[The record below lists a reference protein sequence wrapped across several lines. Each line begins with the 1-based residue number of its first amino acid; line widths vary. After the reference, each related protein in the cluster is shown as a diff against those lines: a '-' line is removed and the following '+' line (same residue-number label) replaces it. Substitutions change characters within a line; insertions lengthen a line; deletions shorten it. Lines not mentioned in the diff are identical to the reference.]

1 MINLCTPALMYF
13 ILAVMSILL
22 LIVNKTTIMI
32 VFSNIVWVLLWTW
45 FLNFIC
51 RKGFTSISWVL
62 VLAPYVIILLAVAT
76 GMVKLSDLQP
86 KVIEKEKETKESL
99 VLL

>member
-1 MINLCTPALMYF
+1 MYF